1 MLSSLPIQVKRAACL
16 LQFRL
21 GSILAIAIVADAVD
35 DSAESAII
43 TLLVAASCFCL
54 PVLLLLLLL
63 LICRKEYSHNPV
75 DTLSWRMTVLLLL
88 SV

>member
-1 MLSSLPIQVKRAACL
+1 MLSNLPIQVKRAACL

-63 LICRKEYSHNPV
+63 ICRKEYSRNPV

-88 SV
+88 LV